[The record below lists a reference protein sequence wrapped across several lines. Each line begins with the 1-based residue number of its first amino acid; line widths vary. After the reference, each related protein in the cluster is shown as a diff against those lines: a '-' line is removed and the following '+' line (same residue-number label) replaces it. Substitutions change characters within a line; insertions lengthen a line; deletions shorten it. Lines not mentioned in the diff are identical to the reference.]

1 MPHIANWYFSKVQFV
16 IIVLVRPNCRW
27 DPFAFLFVQGV
38 VNNGPVVKGSLA
50 GIFIGVYHGVFAP
63 VLIHG
68 QCLLSFNWFWVVIF
82 IHTVLVVLPGISK
95 YSSKIVQMVEILIV
109 SYLECAPRDSLRAS
123 AETMVCW
130 ALIMQF
136 CNSRVSTRSEF
147 QTMLLSETL
156 RSSIWFQIPFIFS
169 TPFFKTCRKEE
180 FNFKFCYISKL
191 FSVVNLRFQFWRQ
204 QRVAAWFSA

>member
-1 MPHIANWYFSKVQFV
+1 MPHIAIDISYKVQFV

-50 GIFIGVYHGVFAP
+50 RIFIGVYHGEF
-63 VLIHG
+63 
-68 QCLLSFNWFWVVIF
+68 
-82 IHTVLVVLPGISK
+82 
-95 YSSKIVQMVEILIV
+95 
-109 SYLECAPRDSLRAS
+109 APRDSLRAS

-147 QTMLLSETL
+147 QTMLLSETF

-169 TPFFKTCRKEE
+169 TPFFKTVPVLKTAACCCMV
-180 FNFKFCYISKL
+180 FCIA
-191 FSVVNLRFQFWRQ
+191 NLR
-204 QRVAAWFSA
+204 VAVGVLPLLYLSLSMLATEASPALSDNSLTASPGLLSSAMVLAQARPKTTKSKRELAP